1 MPNPVPALTHL
12 PLILFTVLTNAAGQI
27 MLRKGMNSGGAL
39 DIGADRL
46 IGDLN
51 APGQNPQTRHHVKH
65 ARANQR
71 EQADLRYLP
80 STTLALLRSHVDRG
94 QMAPWQATSPSHFAA
109 HPESRPGERRGLP
122 LATGL

>member
-1 MPNPVPALTHL
+1 MSNPVPALPHL

-51 APGQNPQTRHHVKH
+51 APGQIPQTRHHVKH
-65 ARANQR
+65 AQANQR

-80 STTLALLRSHVDRG
+80 STTFPLLRSHVDRG
-94 QMAPWQATSPSHFAA
+94 QMAP
-109 HPESRPGERRGLP
+109 
-122 LATGL
+122 